1 MLERRVKRRNL
12 NGSVAEWEFL
22 FNGQLIPNDHKY
34 CPACSSLKEKNLFSK
49 MGNACK
55 ECANDRARKHR
66 LERRKDVNYIVEFN
80 NKVLENGREN
90 KRKAIEYLGGK
101 CADCSGIF
109 SPYVYDFHHLDMSE
123 KEANPSALL
132 NGTRNFEKAKTEL
145 NKCIL
150 LCSNCHRI
158 RHHNH
163 IENDRIN

>member
-1 MLERRVKRRNL
+1 MLERRIKRRNL

-34 CPACSSLKEKNLFSK
+34 CPACASLKEKHLFSK

-55 ECANDRARKHR
+55 ECANDRAKKHR
-66 LERRKDVNYIVEFN
+66 LKRRKDVNYIAEFN

-101 CADCSGIF
+101 CADCGGIF
-109 SPYVYDFHHLDMSE
+109 PPCVYDFHHLDIAE
-123 KEANPSALL
+123 KEYNPSALL
-132 NGTRNFEKAKTEL
+132 NGSRNFEKAKAEL

-150 LCSNCHRI
+150 LCSNCHRT
-158 RHHNH
+158 RHHDH
-163 IENDRIN
+163 TENDRNN